1 MNRSRP
7 RTVWRRKDDQ
17 HNAPTSCCASTVT
30 APVSANPMQGGDG
43 NHDYLFALYEQLR
56 AERGSIRA
64 LDFGCGSGTLITRAR
79 IHGYDDFLGA
89 ETYYG
94 DQAMYAENMTNI
106 AGETTNWIARVTED
120 GKLPFP
126 DQHFDFVC
134 SNEVFEHVH
143 DLGPIL
149 DELAR
154 VTKTGGVH
162 VHLFPTREKVVEVH
176 LDVPLYHRVPAS
188 WRERYARWFYGRG
201 IAKWSDQT
209 ATFDEWWDKLGPFM
223 RDDVYHRRWTA
234 YEAVFRRR
242 FEVRR
247 REQDKLLF
255 HLGQRRS
262 TPFGVAARVFACLP
276 AWLASAIELR
286 RAGAAVE
293 LRPIQPPS

>member
-1 MNRSRP
+1 MRSRTIHVTP
-7 RTVWRRKDDQ
+7 LS
-17 HNAPTSCCASTVT
+17 APTVT
-30 APVSANPMQGGDG
+30 APVASTPMAGADG
-43 NHDYLFALYEQLR
+43 NHDYLFAIYEQLR
-56 AERGSIRA
+56 AERGPIRA

-79 IHGYDDFLGA
+79 ERGFDDFLGA

-94 DQAMYAENMTNI
+94 DQAMYAQSMSSI
-106 AGETTNWIARVTED
+106 AGETAHWIVRVADD

-143 DLGPIL
+143 NLGPVL

-154 VTKTGGVH
+154 VTKPGGVH
-162 VHLFPTREKVVEVH
+162 VHLFPTREKVIEAH
-176 LDVPLYHRVPAS
+176 LKVPLYPRVPAR
-188 WRERYARWFYGRG
+188 WRERYVRWFYERG
-201 IAKWSDQT
+201 IAAWSVQ
-209 ATFDEWWDKLGPFM
+209 APSFDEWWGNLGPFM
-223 RDDVYHRRWTA
+223 RDDVYHRPWTA
-234 YEAVFRRR
+234 YEALFRRR

-262 TPFGVAARVFACLP
+262 KPFGVAARVFSGLP
-276 AWLASAIELR
+276 AWLASAMELR

-293 LRPIQPPS
+293 LRLIRRPS

>member
-1 MNRSRP
+1 MRSRTIHVTP
-7 RTVWRRKDDQ
+7 LS
-17 HNAPTSCCASTVT
+17 APTVT
-30 APVSANPMQGGDG
+30 APVASTPMAGADGNHDYQFAIHGNG
-43 NHDYLFALYEQLR
+43 NHDYLFAIYEQLR
-56 AERGSIRA
+56 AERGPIRA

-79 IHGYDDFLGA
+79 ERGFDDFLGA

-94 DQAMYAENMTNI
+94 GQAMYAQSMSSI
-106 AGETTNWIARVTED
+106 AGNNANWIMRIADD

-143 DLGPIL
+143 NLGPVL

-154 VTKTGGVH
+154 VTKPGGVH
-162 VHLFPTREKVVEVH
+162 VHLFPTREKVIEAH
-176 LDVPLYHRVPAS
+176 LKVPLYPRVPAR
-188 WRERYARWFYGRG
+188 WRERYVRWFYERG
-201 IAKWSDQT
+201 IAAWSVQ
-209 ATFDEWWDKLGPFM
+209 APSFDEWWGNLGPFM
-223 RDDVYHRRWTA
+223 RDEVFHRPWTEF
-234 YEAVFRRR
+234 EAVFRRR

-262 TPFGVAARVFACLP
+262 KSFRVAARVFSILP
-276 AWLASAIELR
+276 AWLSSVMELR

-293 LRPIQPPS
+293 LRLILPPL